1 VSRPAAIG
9 VALAVLAL
17 SGCGGGG
24 TLSKEDLQKKF
35 EAIQSLA
42 AEGALVADGAAD
54 GRTTETFVSVH
65 AQYLSEAAGQIQ
77 KDVSAAGGPSE
88 KRGAERLASLVSQD
102 LDELHREPDDRALAA
117 RLRERFELYAA
128 AAEKRARR

>member
-1 VSRPAAIG
+1 MVRLATLG
-9 VALAVLAL
+9 VALVLLAL

-24 TLSKEDLQKKF
+24 TLSKEELQKQY

-65 AQYLSEAAGQIQ
+65 SLYLSEAAQ
-77 KDVSAAGGPSE
+77 KVATDLRSANGPQPAVSLAHEVE
-88 KRGAERLASLVSQD
+88 KD
-102 LDELHREPDDRALAA
+102 LDRLHEEPDDPVL
-117 RLRERFELYAA
+117 
-128 AAEKRARR
+128 ARRLSEQLQASAADAEERAK

>member
-1 VSRPAAIG
+1 VSRLPTIG
-9 VALAVLAL
+9 VALAVLAF

-24 TLSKEDLQKKF
+24 TLSHEELQKQF

-42 AEGALVADGAAD
+42 AEGALVADGVAD

-65 AQYLSEAAGQIQ
+65 AQYLSEAAGKIQ
-77 KDVSAAGGPSE
+77 TDVSAASGPSE
-88 KRGAERLASLVSQD
+88 KRSAERLASLVSQD

-117 RLRERFELYAA
+117 RLRKRLELYAA
-128 AAEKRARR
+128 AAEKRAR

>member
-1 VSRPAAIG
+1 VSRPATIG

-24 TLSKEDLQKKF
+24 TLSKKDLRKEF

-42 AEGALVADGAAD
+42 AEGALVADGVAD

-65 AQYLSEAAGQIQ
+65 ARYLSEAAGQIET
-77 KDVSAAGGPSE
+77 DVSAAGGPSE
-88 KRGAERLASLVSQD
+88 RRSAERLASLVSQD
-102 LDELHREPDDRALAA
+102 LDELHREPGDRRLAA
-117 RLRERFELYAA
+117 RLRERLELYAA
-128 AAEKRARR
+128 AAKTHAR